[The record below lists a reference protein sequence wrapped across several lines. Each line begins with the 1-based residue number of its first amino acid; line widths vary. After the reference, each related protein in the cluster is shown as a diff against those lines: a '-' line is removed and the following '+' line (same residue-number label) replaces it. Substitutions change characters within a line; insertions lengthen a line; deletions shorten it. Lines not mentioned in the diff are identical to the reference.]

1 MLPPA
6 NLSSTAQPLH
16 PGPETF
22 HSQALSI
29 LLERFHTERKHH
41 VLELGPAC
49 GANVEFFSGFR
60 CKIYV
65 ADLFRALSSESV
77 IFAGKDSAA
86 SALFERLLPYEEET
100 RFDVILA
107 WDLFNYLKADVLSHL
122 ATRLRR
128 SCRRGTVMFALGWGR
143 AEIPA
148 EPVRFR
154 ISKDR
159 RVTYDVSSPVTRVC
173 PRYAPREME
182 RLMPGFRISR
192 SFLLRNGLQ
201 EYVFTFT

>member
-1 MLPPA
+1 MRPPA
-6 NLSSTAQPLH
+6 NLSNTVQPLR
-16 PGPETF
+16 PGPVTF

-29 LLERFHTERKHH
+29 LLERLHTERKHH
-41 VLELGPAC
+41 VLDLGAAS
-49 GANVEFFSGFR
+49 GANVDFFSGFR

-65 ADLFRALSSESV
+65 ADLFRALSSEPISP
-77 IFAGKDSAA
+77 AGADGAA
-86 SALFERLLPYEEET
+86 SALFERLLPYEDGT
-100 RFDVILA
+100 RFDAIVA

-122 ATRLRR
+122 AGRLRGF
-128 SCRRGTVMFALGWGR
+128 CRRGTVMFALGWGR
-143 AEIPA
+143 AEIPV

-154 ISKDR
+154 IGEDR
-159 RVTYDVSSPVTRVC
+159 RVTYDVSSPDTRAC